1 MESHRRQRRIEMEA
15 EALGPAERIIDTVL
29 TYNGKSEES

>member
-1 MESHRRQRRIEMEA
+1 MEA
-15 EALGPAERIIDTVL
+15 EALGPAERIINTVL